1 MRREIFK
8 NMATK
13 KNLIEEEIGLQINEA
28 LSIANDVITVS
39 NDLGNMLIS
48 AIKETKAFTHVG
60 KGTKKEGSF
69 LYNHYGLNVN
79 VKWERFNYNTKF
91 RNLMGLQNQG
101 STSVKGNTLF
111 FRFIIYSG
119 KLNRKEIFDTVQH
132 EVSHYYEQL
141 LWGKSYNTGKNYETA
156 SNVLQTR
163 NEEQIKLAIAVVIY
177 AKCKYEHRAFTNG
190 AYQFFMQSDDYY
202 SGFAHIIKKSP
213 IYQALIQVK
222 KAKNIILDYLK
233 DYGPEKLNASLGDYD
248 GIDAEKI
255 IDMTNM
261 AERGLLY
268 GLGRAKTKA
277 LMDYRAKH
285 DILVNDKSLLELKT
299 RTIDLTKF
307 LKNE

>member
-1 MRREIFK
+1 MRKEILG

-13 KNLIEEEIGLQINEA
+13 KQMIEEEIEQQLNEA

-39 NDLGNMLIS
+39 NDLGNMLMS
-48 AIKETKAFTHVG
+48 AIKETKVFIHVG

-79 VKWERFNYNTKF
+79 VKWERFNYTTKPLNIM
-91 RNLMGLQNQG
+91 NLQTQG
-101 STSVKGNTLF
+101 STSIKENTLF
-111 FRFIIYSG
+111 FRFVIYSG
-119 KLNRKEIFDTVQH
+119 RLNRKEIFDTVQH

-156 SNVLQTR
+156 SNILQTK

-213 IYQALIQVK
+213 IYQAIIQVR

-233 DYGPEKLNASLGDYD
+233 NYGSEKLNASLADYV

-255 IDMTNM
+255 IDMANM

-285 DILVNDKSLLELKT
+285 DILVNDKSLLEITT
-299 RTIDLTKF
+299 RKIDLTKF
-307 LKNE
+307 LKNG

>member
-1 MRREIFK
+1 
-8 NMATK
+8 MATK
-13 KNLIEEEIGLQINEA
+13 TQMIEEAIEQQINEA

-39 NDLGNMLIS
+39 NDLENMLMS
-48 AIKETKAFTHVG
+48 AIKETKTLIHVG

-69 LYNHYGLNVN
+69 LYNRYGLKFM
-79 VKWERFNYNTKF
+79 VKWERFNYSTKPLNIM
-91 RNLMGLQNQG
+91 NLQTQG
-101 STSVKGNTLF
+101 STSIKENTLF
-111 FRFIIYSG
+111 FRFVIYSG

-141 LWGKSYNTGKNYETA
+141 LWGKSYNTGGNYETA
-156 SNVLQTR
+156 SNILQTR

-190 AYQFFMQSDDYY
+190 VYQFFLQSNDYY

-213 IYQALIQVK
+213 IYQAIIQVR

-233 DYGPEKLNASLGDYD
+233 NYGSEKLNASLADYV

-255 IDMTNM
+255 IDMANM

-285 DILVNDKSLLELKT
+285 DILVNDKSLLEITT
-299 RTIDLTKF
+299 RKIDLTKF
-307 LKNE
+307 LKNG